1 MDAEDVTI
9 VDKNKIVIKY
19 DYNITGVDTAALQ
32 KTAILKR

>member
-19 DYNITGVDTAALQ
+19 DYNITGVIQLPCRR
-32 KTAILKR
+32 LLS